1 MSFMK
6 ALNSECVVHVRSA
19 LRQEYLNF
27 LLKERESERMKVEQM
42 RLYFLSSH
50 EERQSQD
57 GAYDR
62 RHLSRRRLWGPLPVA
77 WKDKIDVPRPLAM
90 IIESAA
96 ISMYFVPSEYVLRA
110 MAIPRCIS
118 IHQIPS

>member
-1 MSFMK
+1 MCAQTQEHLNFFLKESEKMK
-6 ALNSECVVHVRSA
+6 A
-19 LRQEYLNF
+19 
-27 LLKERESERMKVEQM
+27 EQM

-62 RHLSRRRLWGPLPVA
+62 RHLSRRRLWGPLAVA
-77 WKDKIDVPRPLAM
+77 WKDKIDGPLAM

-96 ISMYFVPSEYVLRA
+96 ISMYFLYT
-110 MAIPRCIS
+110 I
-118 IHQIPS
+118 

>member
-1 MSFMK
+1 MCDAQTGTSQ
-6 ALNSECVVHVRSA
+6 L
-19 LRQEYLNF
+19 F
-27 LLKERESERMKVEQM
+27 LEGKRENRREKRAEQM

-62 RHLSRRRLWGPLPVA
+62 RHLSRRRLWGPLAVA
-77 WKDKIDVPRPLAM
+77 WKDKIDGPLAM

-96 ISMYFVPSEYVLRA
+96 ISMYFLYT
-110 MAIPRCIS
+110 I
-118 IHQIPS
+118 